1 MIKLFE
7 EYNSYYKEI
16 NIDEFMDGPILAFTT
31 SEIKYITN
39 KCGWIEYDEYDGKGD
54 WLEYDKFQDI
64 LFYTVENNEFYLYKQ
79 ADEWFLL
86 KYSYEGKSH
95 YYKCDQL
102 DGLIKCINDKLLTF

>member
-7 EYNSYYKEI
+7 EYNQYYNEI
-16 NIDEFMDGPILAFTT
+16 NIDEFSDGPILAFTT

-39 KCGWIEYDEYDGKGD
+39 KCGIIEYDE
-54 WLEYDKFQDI
+54 FQDMI
-64 LFYTVENNEFYLYKQ
+64 FYTVEENKFVLYKQ

-86 KYSYEGKSH
+86 RYSYKGKNH

-102 DGLIKCINDKLLTF
+102 DGLIKCINDTLLIF